1 VGTDSELLSV
11 CPANKWTEFA
21 QSGLKFARPPC
32 DSVLFRNTF
41 GTEIAFT
48 IGEKADAVGRQEVIM
63 GSLLW
68 VLVAI
73 LIIAWLLGLGGV
85 FHLAA
90 SLIWIILVIAI
101 VLVVVA
107 FLTGGYMA

>member
-1 VGTDSELLSV
+1 M
-11 CPANKWTEFA
+11 AN
-21 QSGLKFARPPC
+21 L
-32 DSVLFRNTF
+32 
-41 GTEIAFT
+41 I
-48 IGEKADAVGRQEVIM
+48 
-63 GSLLW
+63 W

-101 VLVVVA
+101 VLAVIG
-107 FLTGGYMA
+107 FLTGGYMGR